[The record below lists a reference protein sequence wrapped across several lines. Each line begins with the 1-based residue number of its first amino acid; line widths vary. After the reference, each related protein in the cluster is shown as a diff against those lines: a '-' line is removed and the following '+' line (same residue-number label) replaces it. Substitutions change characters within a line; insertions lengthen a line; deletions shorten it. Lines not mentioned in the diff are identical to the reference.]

1 MCQNPSVASFFITLA
16 VPHKTGRKNGL
27 ENGETWPKMDFVF
40 LLVLLHVPATSETL
54 LPSKLKSEIWKSQV
68 YWNLC
73 QLIYTSYLLLIFLT
87 LLGRTFLQK
96 ERVIHDKKILKMKVT
111 LPPSKISSIYR
122 IRIKKEAD

>member
-87 LLGRTFLQK
+87 YSVGKNLFAKGASHSQQK
-96 ERVIHDKKILKMKVT
+96 DFKNEGHLATIQNIFYI
-111 LPPSKISSIYR
+111 PY
-122 IRIKKEAD
+122 

>member
-1 MCQNPSVASFFITLA
+1 M
-16 VPHKTGRKNGL
+16 PHKTGRKNGL

-87 LLGRTFLQK
+87 YSVGKNLFAKGASHSQQK
-96 ERVIHDKKILKMKVT
+96 DF
-111 LPPSKISSIYR
+111 
-122 IRIKKEAD
+122 

>member
-1 MCQNPSVASFFITLA
+1 
-16 VPHKTGRKNGL
+16 
-27 ENGETWPKMDFVF
+27 MDFVF
-40 LLVLLHVPATSETL
+40 LLVLLHVPATLETL

-96 ERVIHDKKILKMKVT
+96 EQVIHNKKILKMKVT
-111 LPPSKISSIYR
+111 LPPSKIPSIHCN
-122 IRIKKEAD
+122 RIKKGS